1 MRICAVVGC
10 SNSTYQLQKWRKG
23 FCTSHNCHSASQD
36 CVCPDLFQLYP
47 FPTLKGDP
55 EKRNEWVKSFN
66 RKNPKTGKNWQ
77 PSEDDRV
84 CSKHFVDGQPTVAHP
99 CPTVDMGYN
108 YQPKKHQVRAAR
120 KTRTTQKFTKY
131 SPAEKKPKT
140 EVDQTDVKGDS
151 SGEAELKQTVVNMNK
166 SIKHDHDY
174 IYECDCVENCVC
186 SGCFKK
192 QKVIDKLQLEL
203 EGLKTENALLRRQAT
218 KGRNVVD
225 KFLKTD
231 VKIRAYTGLPNKKTF
246 NNLVKYVTQKSK
258 KLHYW
263 SGSKKAIST
272 KVRRNFKA
280 SPKKTGPQ
288 RKLSVKEELTL
299 VLLKLRTAI
308 TNEMLADLFD
318 ISNGGA
324 SQVIN
329 TWVKFLA
336 FELKPLIFW
345 PSKEAIR
352 ESLPKSL
359 KHYPNLRC
367 TIDCSEIFIDRPRN
381 LEIQALTWSD
391 YKKHNTVKF
400 LVGIAPN
407 GMISFLS
414 KAWGGRASDQYIT
427 RESGFLNLLEP
438 TDLIM
443 ADRGFTIKED
453 LMVRGATLEIP
464 PPSSGLE
471 QMSKDKVNVTKKI
484 ANARIHVERA
494 IGRMKVFSIL
504 KKTLPITLVPLID
517 DILVVCAGI
526 SNLLP
531 PLVQ

>member
-1 MRICAVVGC
+1 M
-10 SNSTYQLQKWRKG
+10 
-23 FCTSHNCHSASQD
+23 
-36 CVCPDLFQLYP
+36 
-47 FPTLKGDP
+47 
-55 EKRNEWVKSFN
+55 
-66 RKNPKTGKNWQ
+66 
-77 PSEDDRV
+77 
-84 CSKHFVDGQPTVAHP
+84 
-99 CPTVDMGYN
+99 
-108 YQPKKHQVRAAR
+108 
-120 KTRTTQKFTKY
+120 
-131 SPAEKKPKT
+131 
-140 EVDQTDVKGDS
+140 
-151 SGEAELKQTVVNMNK
+151 
-166 SIKHDHDY
+166 
-174 IYECDCVENCVC
+174 
-186 SGCFKK
+186 
-192 QKVIDKLQLEL
+192 
-203 EGLKTENALLRRQAT
+203 
-218 KGRNVVD
+218 D

-381 LEIQALTWSD
+381 LEIQALTWLD
-391 YKKHNTVKF
+391 HKKN
-400 LVGIAPN
+400 
-407 GMISFLS
+407 
-414 KAWGGRASDQYIT
+414 IT
-427 RESGFLNLLEP
+427 LLNSLLE
-438 TDLIM
+438 LHQ
-443 ADRGFTIKED
+443 
-453 LMVRGATLEIP
+453 MV
-464 PPSSGLE
+464 
-471 QMSKDKVNVTKKI
+471 
-484 ANARIHVERA
+484 
-494 IGRMKVFSIL
+494 
-504 KKTLPITLVPLID
+504 
-517 DILVVCAGI
+517 
-526 SNLLP
+526 
-531 PLVQ
+531 